1 MLVGL
6 WWVYSHCSRFTT
18 RICETAATARVAE
31 RWERGRGSSRSKKSS
46 QAPPS
51 VTSVVFIDEYV
62 LASAG
67 ANDGAVKLWDLRK
80 SWNHEVPCVVTVR
93 L

>member
-1 MLVGL
+1 MRDCSNSASSRTLGAGAGIRNVGGGGGG
-6 WWVYSHCSRFTT
+6 
-18 RICETAATARVAE
+18 
-31 RWERGRGSSRSKKSS
+31 RGGTGSSRSKKSS